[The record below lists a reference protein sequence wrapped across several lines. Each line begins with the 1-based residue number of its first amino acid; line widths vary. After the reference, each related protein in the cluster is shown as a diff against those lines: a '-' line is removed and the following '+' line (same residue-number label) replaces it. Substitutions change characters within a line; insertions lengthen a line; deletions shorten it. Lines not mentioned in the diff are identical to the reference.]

1 MYFCNTFMICLIDSG
16 ATFLYLNTN
25 IREIYNTNWSNRS
38 LYWNIIFH
46 HSVELRFHKTQ
57 GITWL
62 NINFWTR
69 QLGDWMI
76 WHWRDLCKIIFKYIL
91 CMFVHVCVCVLGHLY
106 VGMNWFSFFFIW
118 VTGWLSHNVRGQGLR
133 IGHIEH
139 MCLFAC
145 VYQVHIFQFV
155 LYWLCNHC
163 ALVLLG
169 PQKKIKLNLLLY
181 IFFLSTIGTDAF
193 ASSKEAS
200 LNEIHPKRTCYQ
212 KLCHKLTAPKCDSQ
226 RERGQARERE

>member
-1 MYFCNTFMICLIDSG
+1 MYVCTCAFVCIEALVCG
-16 ATFLYLNTN
+16 Y
-25 IREIYNTNWSNRS
+25 
-38 LYWNIIFH
+38 
-46 HSVELRFHKTQ
+46 ELVF
-57 GITWL
+57 
-62 NINFWTR
+62 F
-69 QLGDWMI
+69 
-76 WHWRDLCKIIFKYIL
+76 
-91 CMFVHVCVCVLGHLY
+91 
-106 VGMNWFSFFFIW
+106 FFFIW

-133 IGHIEH
+133 IRHIEH

-145 VYQVHIFQFV
+145 VYPVYIFQFV

-226 RERGQARERE
+226 RERAGTIERVRQKESESVSERRDKRLCEANPKSCACKEQTSFKQICVNILIYIIYIYLFYS